1 MPTIIKCNRQ
11 FGQKFMIER
20 KTKTMAMLIDL
31 EPVLEV
37 AKMTGFGTPADLIE
51 FLKMQPIVEPK
62 QEWISVKDQPPELGE
77 RVFVCGIR
85 GGVNI
90 GKRHFAEIDNIAVLE
105 KSNASRSFTHWM
117 PLPKPPTKKGK

>member
-1 MPTIIKCNRQ
+1 
-11 FGQKFMIER
+11 
-20 KTKTMAMLIDL
+20 MARAIDL
-31 EPVLEV
+31 ENTIKELEGLSEHPFVMTDAEIKFFLAQQPTIDPV
-37 AKMTGFGTPADLIE
+37 
-51 FLKMQPIVEPK
+51 K

-90 GKRHFAEIDNIAVLE
+90 GKRHFAETDNIAVLE
-105 KSNASRSFTHWM
+105 KSNTSRSFTHWM